1 MPAFILWLAASS
13 LNLGPITGAAGTRCM
28 HLLAADHRGIFVAP
42 AGIDVLVASLDVL
55 VACLNVRNVF
65 VGLDALDPLVV
76 LETLAAL
83 NVLYA
88 LVRLDALE
96 GFVALDTLDTL
107 DAL

>member
-13 LNLGPITGAAGTRCM
+13 LNLGPITGAAGTRRM

-55 VACLNVRNVF
+55 VASLNVRNVF

-88 LVRLDALE
+88 LVRPEAL
-96 GFVALDTLDTL
+96 
-107 DAL
+107 

>member
-13 LNLGPITGAAGTRCM
+13 LNLGPITGAAGTRRM

-55 VACLNVRNVF
+55 GARLDGLGASLNVRNVF
-65 VGLDALDPLVV
+65 VGFDALDPLVV
-76 LETLAAL
+76 LEALAAL

-88 LVRLDALE
+88 LVRPEAL
-96 GFVALDTLDTL
+96 
-107 DAL
+107 